1 MKNSRHVLAV
11 GLAAA
16 AFAAVFPFF
25 AGGVLLL
32 LPGVAPFVV
41 QAGLV
46 PGAGPAWFGPVF
58 GISAVVLSAAAFV
71 VSWNQKSFL
80 VAGLLVASG
89 TAFMLPALIAT
100 GFLAV
105 IVIPGPI
112 LGVIIGLGILGLGIA
127 KGARSAR
134 TKLHLVAE

>member
-1 MKNSRHVLAV
+1 MKNSRRILSI

-16 AFAAVFPFF
+16 ALAAIVPFF

-32 LPGVAPFVV
+32 VPGIAPFVV

-58 GISAVVLSAAAFV
+58 GISAVVLSTAAFI

-80 VAGLLVASG
+80 VAGLLIASG

-112 LGVIIGLGILGLGIA
+112 LGVIIGAGILGLGIT

-134 TKLHLVAE
+134 PRLQVAAK

>member
-1 MKNSRHVLAV
+1 MKNSRRILSI

-16 AFAAVFPFF
+16 ALAAVVPFF

-32 LPGVAPFVV
+32 VPGIAPFVV

-46 PGAGPAWFGPVF
+46 PGGGPAWFGPVF
-58 GISAVVLSAAAFV
+58 GISAVVLSAAAFI

-80 VAGLLVASG
+80 VAGLLIASG

-134 TKLHLVAE
+134 TRLQVAAK

>member
-1 MKNSRHVLAV
+1 MKNSRRILSI

-16 AFAAVFPFF
+16 ALAAVVPFF

-32 LPGVAPFVV
+32 VPGIAPFVV

-46 PGAGPAWFGPVF
+46 PGGGPAWFGPVF
-58 GISAVVLSAAAFV
+58 GISAVVLSTAAFI

-80 VAGLLVASG
+80 VAGLLIASG

-134 TKLHLVAE
+134 TRLQVAAK

>member
-1 MKNSRHVLAV
+1 MKNSRRILSI

-16 AFAAVFPFF
+16 ALAAIVPFF

-32 LPGVAPFVV
+32 VPGIAPFVV

-58 GISAVVLSAAAFV
+58 GISAVVLSTAAFI

-80 VAGLLVASG
+80 VAGLLIASG

-112 LGVIIGLGILGLGIA
+112 LGVIIGAGILGLGIA

-134 TKLHLVAE
+134 PRLQVAAK

>member
-1 MKNSRHVLAV
+1 MKNLRYILSIA
-11 GLAAA
+11 LAAA
-16 AFAAVFPFF
+16 AFAVVFPFF

-32 LPGVAPFVV
+32 VPGIAPFVV
-41 QAGLV
+41 QAGLL

-58 GISAVVLSAAAFV
+58 GSGAVALSAAAFA

-80 VAGLLVASG
+80 IAGLLIASG

-112 LGVIIGLGILGLGIA
+112 LGVIIGLGILGLGIT
-127 KGARSAR
+127 KGVRSAR
-134 TKLHLVAE
+134 TKLQVVAE

>member
-1 MKNSRHVLAV
+1 MKNLRYILSI

-16 AFAAVFPFF
+16 ALAAVFPFF
-25 AGGVLLL
+25 AGGALLL
-32 LPGVAPFVV
+32 VPEFAPFVV
-41 QAGLV
+41 QAGLL

-58 GISAVVLSAAAFV
+58 GISAVVLSAAAFI

-80 VAGLLVASG
+80 VAGLLIASG

-127 KGARSAR
+127 KGIMSAR
-134 TKLHLVAE
+134 TEMQIVAK